1 LNDAKR
7 VSNKNWT
14 MLLVYRSVWN
24 DMVSQQKTRLAKLR
38 ALLGSMGSE
47 SRFPELVGL
56 SASWIKKAS
65 AGNLPMTSKAAAAI
79 FEATGIS
86 LLWLMGEG
94 EDEPVQE
101 DGRTPYTLDSFNKW
115 KWSRR
120 DEESPMNTFHN
131 TLAVAQIFQV
141 LAAVSQT
148 KRESV
153 AACELWEF
161 VQSFEK
167 NNGLNTDADDY
178 CAGML
183 REVEKVFRK
192 PAPLDKRPLAERIIK
207 GRQAPA
213 TTPQK
218 KQPSRKSKRPA

>member
-1 LNDAKR
+1 
-7 VSNKNWT
+7 
-14 MLLVYRSVWN
+14 
-24 DMVSQQKTRLAKLR
+24 MVSQQKTRLAKLR

-47 SRFPELVGL
+47 SRFPKLVSL
-56 SASWIKKAS
+56 SASWVKKAS

-131 TLAVAQIFQV
+131 TLAVARIFQV

-207 GRQAPA
+207 GRQTPPPK
-213 TTPQK
+213 PQK
-218 KQPSRKSKRPA
+218 KQPSRKKRPA

>member
-1 LNDAKR
+1 
-7 VSNKNWT
+7 
-14 MLLVYRSVWN
+14 
-24 DMVSQQKTRLAKLR
+24 
-38 ALLGSMGSE
+38 MGSE
-47 SRFPELVGL
+47 SRFPELVSL

-131 TLAVAQIFQV
+131 TLAVARIFQV

-161 VQSFEK
+161 VQAFEK
-167 NNGLNTDADDY
+167 NNGFKPDAEDY
-178 CAGML
+178 SAGML
-183 REVEKVFRK
+183 REVEKVILGKRMK
-192 PAPLDKRPLAERIIK
+192 PEPKMPAGVKTTKLGSLTILSGKLEAPPK
-207 GRQAPA
+207 
-213 TTPQK
+213 PQK
-218 KQPSRKSKRPA
+218 KQPSRRKRPA

>member
-1 LNDAKR
+1 
-7 VSNKNWT
+7 
-14 MLLVYRSVWN
+14 
-24 DMVSQQKTRLAKLR
+24 MVSQQKTRLAKLR

-131 TLAVAQIFQV
+131 TLAVARIFQV

-167 NNGLNTDADDY
+167 NNGLNTDAYDY

-207 GRQAPA
+207 GRQAP
-213 TTPQK
+213 TPTPQK
-218 KQPSRKSKRPA
+218 KQPSQKKRPA